1 MKKEHKSATKMV
13 CTISNTLRNPKMNC
27 ERDADR
33 GFEIVLAVLIYKS
46 REMLYTKKKKKK
58 KVK

>member
-46 REMLYTKKKKKK
+46 REMLYTKKKK
-58 KVK
+58 VK